1 MFINKFNKDLIAGF
15 KKYQDLECIEITTSG
30 ATHGFSPLLATDT
43 NLNAQFKVGSDTTK
57 KFFGKKQK
65 AAGCL
70 NVHTDKGM
78 NLQEKT
84 ARKNGV
90 LLLK

>member
-57 KFFGKKQK
+57 KFFGKKAK
-65 AAGCL
+65 GCWL
-70 NVHTDKGM
+70 PECAYRQGYEFTGKRR
-78 NLQEKT
+78 QEKM
-84 ARKNGV
+84 ASCC
-90 LLLK
+90 